1 MKDLSNSLVNK
12 AERYSSL
19 EDSQK
24 KNLLNDLYND
34 HQLSWAEIA
43 KLCGTYA
50 NKVRRDAKKLEI
62 KSRDKSEA
70 QKSALQSGRHSHPTK
85 GTKHT
90 EETKIKISESVA
102 EDWDK
107 MTKAQRDKK
116 REEAK
121 KKWDEKS
128 EEEIRK
134 FRQAAGDGVRRAAKE
149 GSALEHFL
157 LNELIAAGYKIEFH
171 KKQWVGRENLEIDLY
186 FPELNVAL
194 EVDGPSHFK
203 DIWGA
208 DNLAKNKQRDN
219 EKSGLLLARGC
230 VILRVRQE
238 KALSNKYKRDIL
250 ASVLEA
256 LQQIKRKKPEKGKR
270 HIILGE
276 N

>member
-1 MKDLSNSLVNK
+1 MNEVN
-12 AERYSSL
+12 AYSSL
-19 EDSQK
+19 EANGK
-24 KNLLNDLYND
+24 RNVLEKLYIEYEF
-34 HQLSWAEIA
+34 SWAEIA

-50 NKVRRDAKKLEI
+50 NKVRRDAKKFEI

-102 EDWDK
+102 KDWENMTED
-107 MTKAQRDKK
+107 QRDKK

-121 KKWDEKS
+121 KRWDAKS
-128 EEEIRK
+128 EEEIRQ
-134 FRQAAGDGVRRAAKE
+134 FSQAAGDGVRKASKE

-186 FPELNVAL
+186 LPELNVAL
-194 EVDGPSHFK
+194 EVDGPSHFEN
-203 DIWGA
+203 IWGA

-219 EKSGLLLARGC
+219 EKSGLLLGRGC
-230 VILRVRQE
+230 VILRVRQ
-238 KALSNKYKRDIL
+238 KKGLTNKYKRDIL
-250 ASVLEA
+250 ASVLET
-256 LQQIKRKKPEKGKR
+256 LEQIKRKKPEKGKR

>member
-1 MKDLSNSLVNK
+1 MKNLPKSLVDK
-12 AERYSSL
+12 ANQYKLLQPEA
-19 EDSQK
+19 Q
-24 KNLLNDLYND
+24 KNLLEQLYIN
-34 HQLSWAEIA
+34 HQLSWAEIG
-43 KLCGTYA
+43 KLCDTYA
-50 NKVRRDAKKLEI
+50 NKVRRDANKYDI
-62 KSRDKSEA
+62 QSRTKSEA
-70 QKSALQSGRHSHPTK
+70 QSTALKSGRHAHPTK
-85 GTKHT
+85 GTKRD

-102 EDWDK
+102 EDWNN

-121 KKWDEKS
+121 KRWDEKS
-128 EEEIRK
+128 EEEIKQFRK
-134 FRQAAGDGVRRAAKE
+134 AAGDAVRKAAKE

-186 FPELNVAL
+186 LPELNVAL

-219 EKSGLLLARGC
+219 EKSGLLLGRGC
-230 VILRVRQE
+230 VILRVRQK

-250 ASVLEA
+250 ASVLET
-256 LQQIKRKKPEKGKR
+256 LEQIKRKKPEKGKR